1 MLLLR
6 AREAVMAR
14 FRPVLHE
21 FGITEQQWR
30 ALRALHDTGELTAA
44 GLAEECSIRA
54 PSMTRILRKLTQDGL
69 VETARSLQDQ
79 RELRVKITATGKRL
93 VSRVGPQIE
102 RQYVLLREQL
112 QPERLASLYADL
124 HHVIEMMGPAAES
137 DED

>member
-79 RELRVKITATGKRL
+79 RELRVSITAAGRRL

-112 QPERLASLYADL
+112 QTERLASLYADL